1 MRIVP
6 DSNMHVVKRNFK
18 SLCCHFLVLFAA
30 AAIGIGC
37 QKSDK
42 PDGQDGTAG
51 KNNAENNTRLVPT
64 PIPTQREDL
73 PAIVAFGDSLTA
85 GYGLTEEQSFP
96 ALLQDK
102 LDEKGHRYRVINAGV
117 SGDTSAGGARRID
130 WALQENVKF
139 LILEL
144 GGNDGLRGQP
154 VSEMKKNLAQVIERA
169 QSRGVI
175 VILAGM
181 EAPPNMGEE
190 YTKAF
195 RQAFSDLASQYKV
208 AFIPFVLDGVG
219 GRVEFNQPDGIHPNA
234 EGEKIMTENVWRVL
248 EPLLEN
254 R

>member
-1 MRIVP
+1 
-6 DSNMHVVKRNFK
+6 
-18 SLCCHFLVLFAA
+18 
-30 AAIGIGC
+30 
-37 QKSDK
+37 
-42 PDGQDGTAG
+42 
-51 KNNAENNTRLVPT
+51 
-64 PIPTQREDL
+64 
-73 PAIVAFGDSLTA
+73 
-85 GYGLTEEQSFP
+85 
-96 ALLQDK
+96 
-102 LDEKGHRYRVINAGV
+102 
-117 SGDTSAGGARRID
+117 
-130 WALQENVKF
+130 
-139 LILEL
+139 
-144 GGNDGLRGQP
+144 
-154 VSEMKKNLAQVIERA
+154 
-169 QSRGVI
+169 GVI